1 MIVYERLWKTM
12 RQKKITYYQLEKH
25 YGIST
30 NTLRRLRKN
39 QNISTY
45 TLNKL
50 CYILTCGLP
59 DIVEFRE
66 DPDEERPVKRI
77 P

>member
-1 MIVYERLWKTM
+1 MK
-12 RQKKITYYQLEKH
+12 QKKITYYQLEKH

-30 NTLRRLRKN
+30 NTLRRLRRN

-59 DIVEFRE
+59 DMVEFRE
-66 DPDEERPVKRI
+66 VEGEERPMKRN

>member
-1 MIVYERLWKTM
+1 MK
-12 RQKKITYYQLEKH
+12 QKKITYYQLEKH

-30 NTLRRLRKN
+30 NTLRRLRRN

-50 CYILTCGLP
+50 CYILTCGLS
-59 DIVEFRE
+59 DIAEFRE
-66 DPDEERPVKRI
+66 AEGEERPVKRN

>member
-1 MIVYERLWKTM
+1 MK
-12 RQKKITYYQLEKH
+12 QKKITYYQLEKH

-30 NTLRRLRKN
+30 NTLRRLRRN

-66 DPDEERPVKRI
+66 VEGEERPMKRN

>member
-1 MIVYERLWKTM
+1 M

-30 NTLRRLRKN
+30 NTLRRLQKN

-50 CYILTCGLP
+50 CYIMACNLH
-59 DIVEFRE
+59 DIMEFRE
-66 DPDEERPVKRI
+66 VQGEERPVKRI

>member
-50 CYILTCGLP
+50 CYILACNLHE
-59 DIVEFRE
+59 IVEFRE
-66 DPDEERPVKRI
+66 VPGEERPVKRI

>member
-1 MIVYERLWKTM
+1 MIVYDKLWETM
-12 RQKKITYYQLEKH
+12 KQKKITYYQLEKH

-30 NTLRRLRKN
+30 NTLRRLRRN
-39 QNISTY
+39 QNTSTY

-50 CYILTCGLP
+50 CYILNCQLP

-66 DPDEERPVKRI
+66 DPDEERPVKNI

>member
-1 MIVYERLWKTM
+1 M

-30 NTLRRLRKN
+30 NTLRRLRRN

-50 CYILTCGLP
+50 CYILTCGLVN
-59 DIVEFRE
+59 IVEFRE
-66 DPDEERPVKRI
+66 DLDEERPVKNV